1 MSDSSRESNSLSFCE
16 FVIKRLGSCCRK
28 TREPSLKIE
37 DLDLDLDSKLVKPIL
52 LDLNVG
58 ELNSEGYNGACA
70 TVSTFGVTR
79 LDSELSDTELSFSK
93 RYPGIELSLSNK
105 ANPLIL
111 KELTD
116 TEKGSIRRELTSDYK
131 QEVVQL

>member
-79 LDSELSDTELSFSK
+79 LDSELSDTEGSFSK
-93 RYPGIELSLSNK
+93 RYPGIELSLT
-105 ANPLIL
+105 NPLIL

-116 TEKGSIRRELTSDYK
+116 AENGSIRRELPSGYK

>member
-37 DLDLDLDSKLVKPIL
+37 DLDLDSKLVKPTL

-70 TVSTFGVTR
+70 TASTSDVTR
-79 LDSELSDTELSFSK
+79 FIPELSGREGSFSR
-93 RYPGIELSLSNK
+93 RYPGIGLSL
-105 ANPLIL
+105 NPLTI
-111 KELTD
+111 KELTAV
-116 TEKGSIRRELTSDYK
+116 ENGSIGGELTSDYK
-131 QEVVQL
+131 QEVAQL